1 VPNAIKYNVS
11 NQTLALKKGNF
22 YIGTGDVGKGPTS
35 STDYYNGI
43 TPPSG
48 GYTIY
53 LNKAS
58 GGPSIY
64 TVSSNPQLTGLTST
78 IAGQTLTTVAA
89 ALDWYNSQTDKM
101 IFNIDYP
108 AVVTSGLT
116 LNLDAGF
123 TPSYP
128 TTGATWY
135 DVSSS
140 VANGT
145 LVGNPVFSTG
155 INDFGGCFIVD
166 TDQKYINLTTSSIFT
181 NSSYTIETWQEID
194 SIPIPQRNAFRTSIS
209 VVGQG
214 PDFTGKIISI
224 QWYTGNQISVVNQGQ
239 SEIASTSDAFS
250 LNTWCQVVFTYNY
263 SDNNGILYIN
273 GVQNASGAFT
283 PFVGTNPTIQL
294 GTALTGCEN
303 CTNWSGSYAINRFYN
318 RVLSASEVLQNYNAE
333 ITQQNLLSTE
343 YQAILDYATSLGYTL
358 PSTNQ
363 RIKQNKLLIDLKKNG
378 IWEKLDTFAMFATDG
393 DSNFALID
401 WKRLVTYTAVN
412 SPIFTT
418 NQGFKGDNVSAYI
431 DTNFNIQS
439 GTNYTLNNA
448 SKCYWVLQVS
458 GLTGGQTLEG
468 TNTFG
473 YNRTQ
478 FANNTGGRINS
489 NNISNITIFNGLV
502 GFTSWNRTS
511 SVNITHFKNLN
522 ETPTTQTSTALI
534 NSNQYLFRDG
544 TGYGGNRNPLQF
556 YSMGASLISENT
568 LYYNTI
574 NTYLTS
580 L

>member
-1 VPNAIKYNVS
+1 MPNAIKYNVS

-78 IAGQTLTTVAA
+78 IAGQTLTTAEA

-140 VANGT
+140 VANAT
-145 LVGNPVFSTG
+145 LVGNPPFSTG
-155 INDFGGCFIVD
+155 VNDFGGSFSFDGFGQYV
-166 TDQKYINLTTSSIFT
+166 NLTTSSIFT
-181 NSSYTIETWQEID
+181 NSSYTIETWVKSR
-194 SIPIPQRNAFRTSIS
+194 SISLNITRTTIS

-214 PDFTGKIISI
+214 DTINIRWYRDPDSNLNILVS
-224 QWYTGNQISVVNQGQ
+224 NNQ
-239 SEIASTSDAFS
+239 SEISSTNDAVAEQV
-250 LNTWCQVVFTYNY
+250 WYQVVFTYNY
-263 SDNNGILYIN
+263 SNNTGIMYIN
-273 GVQNASGAFT
+273 GVQNATGAFT
-283 PFVGTNPTIQL
+283 PFSGSSPTILL
-294 GTALTGCEN
+294 GDSPV
-303 CTNWSGSYAINRFYN
+303 TNSWDGFIAINRFYN

-333 ITQQNLLSTE
+333 IAQQNLLSTE
-343 YQAILDYATSLGYTL
+343 YQAILNYATAQGYTL

-363 RIKQNKLLIDLKKNG
+363 RFKQNKLLIDLKRGG
-378 IWEKLDTFAMFATDG
+378 IWEKLDSFAIFATDG

-401 WKRLVTYTAVN
+401 WKRLSQYTAVN
-412 SPIFTT
+412 SPTFTT
-418 NQGFKGDNVSAYI
+418 NNGFRGDGTSSYI
-431 DTNFNIQS
+431 NTNFNIS
-439 GTNYTLNNA
+439 TGTNYKLNDA
-448 SKCYWVLQVS
+448 SRNYWIEDFGS
-458 GLTGGQTLEG
+458 GSGGALDG
-468 TNTFG
+468 IDASA
-473 YNRTQ
+473 Y
-478 FANNTGGRINS
+478 NNTSFFNATQRINS
-489 NNISNITIFNGLV
+489 VLSSGISIPFNVYGWHGLYRSTSTNIAFST
-502 GFTSWNRTS
+502 TSGGYAS
-511 SVNITHFKNLN
+511 
-522 ETPTTQTSTALI
+522 TTQTSQTLI
-534 NSNQYLFRDG
+534 NTQQLIMRFQN
-544 TGYGGNRNPLQF
+544 TYGGRRIFKF
-556 YSMGASLISENT
+556 YSLGGNFTSGEDTI
-568 LYYNTI
+568 YYNAI

>member
-1 VPNAIKYNVS
+1 MPNAIKYNVS

-78 IAGQTLTTVAA
+78 IAGQTLTTAEA

-101 IFNIDYP
+101 VFNIDYP

-116 LNLDAGF
+116 LNIDAGF

-128 TTGATWY
+128 TTGTTWY

-140 VANGT
+140 VANAT

-155 INDFGGCFIVD
+155 ANDFGGCFIVD
-166 TDQKYINLTTSSIFT
+166 TNQKYINLTTSSIFT

-303 CTNWSGSYAINRFYN
+303 CVNWGGSYAINRFYN

-333 ITQQNLLSTE
+333 IAQQNALSTE
-343 YQAILDYATSLGYTL
+343 YQAILNYATAQGYTL

-363 RIKQNKLLIDLKKNG
+363 RLKQNKLLIDLKRGG
-378 IWEKLDTFAMFATDG
+378 IWEKLDSFAMFATDG

-401 WKRLVTYTAVN
+401 WKRLSQYTAVN
-412 SPIFTT
+412 SPTFTT
-418 NQGFKGDNVSAYI
+418 NNGFRGDGTSSYI
-431 DTNFNIQS
+431 NTNFNIS
-439 GTNYTLNNA
+439 TGTNYKLNDA
-448 SKCYWVLQVS
+448 SRNYWIGDFGS
-458 GLTGGQTLEG
+458 GSGGALDG
-468 TNTFG
+468 ISANT
-473 YNRTQ
+473 YNFSQ
-478 FANNTGGRINS
+478 FFNSGQRINS
-489 NNISNITIFNGLV
+489 LLVSGISIPFNVYGWHGLYRPNSTDIA
-502 GFTSWNRTS
+502 FSTTSGGYVS
-511 SVNITHFKNLN
+511 
-522 ETPTTQTSTALI
+522 TTQTSQTLVNTQQLI
-534 NSNQYLFRDG
+534 MRHQN
-544 TGYGGNRNPLQF
+544 TYGGRRIFKF
-556 YSMGASLISENT
+556 YSLGGNFTSGEDTI
-568 LYYNTI
+568 YYNTI

>member
-1 VPNAIKYNVS
+1 MPNAIKYNVS

-22 YIGTGDVGKGPTS
+22 YIGTGDVDKGPTS
-35 STDYYNGI
+35 STDYWNGI
-43 TPPSG
+43 TPPSA

-58 GGPSIY
+58 DGPSIY
-64 TVSSNPQLTGLTST
+64 TVSSNRQLTGLTST

-140 VANGT
+140 VANAT
-145 LVGNPVFSTG
+145 LVDNPPFRTG
-155 INDFGGCFIVD
+155 LNDFGGSFNFNGATQYV
-166 TDQKYINLTTSSIFT
+166 NLTTSSIFT
-181 NSSYTIETWQEID
+181 NASYTVEMWLKIN
-194 SIPIPQRNAFRTSIS
+194 SINGYPPINEFFS
-209 VVGQG
+209 VTGLG
-214 PDFTGKIISI
+214 PDFTGKAIMFDWVYSDGYNIRISNN
-224 QWYTGNQISVVNQGQ
+224 NQTAL
-239 SEIASTSDAFS
+239 ECFASSTT
-250 LNTWCQVVFTYNY
+250 NIWVQMTFTYNY
-263 SDNNGILYIN
+263 SNNIGIIYIN
-273 GVQNASGAFT
+273 GVQSTSGTFT
-283 PFVGTNPTIQL
+283 PFIGTSPTIQL
-294 GTALTGCEN
+294 ATGPL
-303 CTNWSGSYAINRFYN
+303 AIYNFDGNISITRFYN
-318 RVLSASEVLQNYNAE
+318 RELSASEVLQNYNVVIA
-333 ITQQNLLSTE
+333 QKNAFSTE
-343 YQAILDYATSLGYTL
+343 YQAILNYATSLGYTL

-363 RIKQNKLLIDLKKNG
+363 RVNQNKLLIDLKING

-401 WKRLVTYTAVN
+401 WKRLVTYTAFN

-431 DTNFNIQS
+431 DTNFNILS
-439 GTNYTLNNA
+439 GTTNYTLNNA

-468 TNTFG
+468 TNIFG

-478 FANNTGGRINS
+478 FVNNTGNRVNS
-489 NNISNITIFNGLV
+489 TNISNIPIFNGLQ

-511 SVNITHFKNLN
+511 SVDITHFKNLV

-534 NSNQYLFRDG
+534 NSNQYLFREG
-544 TGYGGNRNPLQF
+544 TSYGGSRYPLRF

-568 LYYNTI
+568 LYYNAI

>member
-1 VPNAIKYNVS
+1 MPNAIKYS
-11 NQTLALKKGNF
+11 TSAQTLALKDGNF
-22 YIGTGDVGKGPTS
+22 WIGTGDVGKGPTS
-35 STDYYNGI
+35 TTDYYNGI

-53 LNKAS
+53 LNKGS
-58 GGPSIY
+58 NGPSIY
-64 TVSSNPQLTGLTST
+64 CPTSDPQLISLTNT
-78 IAGQTLTTVAA
+78 IAGQTFETAAA
-89 ALDWYNSQTDKM
+89 ALDWYRSQTDKM
-101 IFNIDYP
+101 VFNIDYP
-108 AVVTSGLT
+108 AVVTDGLV

-128 TTGATWY
+128 TTGTTWY

-140 VANGT
+140 GANGT
-145 LVGNPVFSTG
+145 LVGSPVFSTG

-166 TDQKYINLTTSSIFT
+166 TGQKYINLTTSSIFT

-239 SEIASTSDAFS
+239 SEIASTSNAFS

-263 SDNNGILYIN
+263 SDNTGILYIN

-303 CTNWSGSYAINRFYN
+303 CFNWSGSYAINRFYN

-333 ITQQNLLSTE
+333 IAQQNLLSTE
-343 YQAILDYATSLGYTL
+343 YQAILNYATSLGYTL

-363 RIKQNKLLIDLKKNG
+363 RLKQNKLLIDLKKNG

-401 WKRLVTYTAVN
+401 WKRLTTYTAVN
-412 SPIFTT
+412 SPTFTT
-418 NQGFKGDNVSAYI
+418 NSGFLGNGTSSYI
-431 DTNFNIQS
+431 DTNFNIS
-439 GTNYTLNNA
+439 TGTNYRLNDASRNYWIDDSGSGSGGALDGISASTYNSTQNFNA
-448 SKCYWVLQVS
+448 
-458 GLTGGQTLEG
+458 
-468 TNTFG
+468 
-473 YNRTQ
+473 TQ
-478 FANNTGGRINS
+478 RINS
-489 NNISNITIFNGLV
+489 TLASGIPIAFNVYGWHGLYRSTSTNIAFST
-502 GFTSWNRTS
+502 
-511 SVNITHFKNLN
+511 
-522 ETPTTQTSTALI
+522 TPGGYGSTTQTSQTLI
-534 NSNQYLFRDG
+534 NTQQLIMRFQN
-544 TGYGGNRNPLQF
+544 TYGGRRIFRF
-556 YSMGASLISENT
+556 YSLGGNFTSGEDT
-568 LYYNTI
+568 LYYNAI